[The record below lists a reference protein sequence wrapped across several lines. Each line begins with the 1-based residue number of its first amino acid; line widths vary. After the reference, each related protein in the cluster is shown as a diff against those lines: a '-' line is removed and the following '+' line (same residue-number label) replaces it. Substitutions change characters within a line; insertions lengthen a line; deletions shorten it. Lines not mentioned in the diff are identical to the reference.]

1 MLSMA
6 PFASFKGQVKA
17 FTSAFWAEVPGHK
30 AVAQITE
37 SKSITDTPE
46 YLIPFWM
53 KLLPSMK

>member
-37 SKSITDTPE
+37 SQSTTAGPA
-46 YLIPFWM
+46 
-53 KLLPSMK
+53 